1 MKKIIYIILIIIFL
15 TACFVS
21 KEINVKDEEKENKNM
36 NEITLKINDNDY
48 KLILEDN
55 ETVSD
60 LINRLPLN
68 LSMNELNGN
77 EYYSY
82 LDFTL
87 KDNPENINNIEVGDV
102 MLYGDNCIVIFYK
115 SFTTTYKY
123 TKIGHIDSIDN
134 LEQDLKNGELNLV
147 L

>member
-1 MKKIIYIILIIIFL
+1 MRKIFYTILITIFL
-15 TACFVS
+15 TACSVS
-21 KEINVKDEEKENKNM
+21 NEINIKDKAKENKNM

-60 LINRLPLN
+60 LINHIPLN

-82 LDFTL
+82 LDFIL
-87 KDNPENINNIEVGDV
+87 KDNPENINNIKAGDV
-102 MLYGDNCIVIFYK
+102 MLYGNNCIVIFYK

-123 TKIGHIDSIDN
+123 TRIGHIDSIDN
-134 LEQDLKNGELNLV
+134 LEQDLNSEKIIFSK
-147 L
+147 

>member
-87 KDNPENINNIEVGDV
+87 KDNPENINNIEAGDV

>member
-1 MKKIIYIILIIIFL
+1 MKKIIYIILITIFL

-87 KDNPENINNIEVGDV
+87 KDNPENINNIEAGDV

>member
-1 MKKIIYIILIIIFL
+1 MRKIFYTILITIFL
-15 TACFVS
+15 TACSVS
-21 KEINVKDEEKENKNM
+21 NEINIKDEAKENKYM
-36 NEITLKINDNDY
+36 NEIKLKINDNDY

-60 LINRLPLN
+60 FINYMPLN
-68 LSMNELNGN
+68 FSMNELNGN

-87 KDNPENINNIEVGDV
+87 KDNPENINNIKAGDV
-102 MLYGDNCIVIFYK
+102 MLYGNNCIVIFYK

-123 TKIGHIDSIDN
+123 TRIGHIDSIDN
-134 LEQDLKNGELNLV
+134 LEQDLNSGKIIFSK
-147 L
+147 

>member
-1 MKKIIYIILIIIFL
+1 MRKIFYTILITIFL
-15 TACFVS
+15 TACSVS
-21 KEINVKDEEKENKNM
+21 NEINIKDEARENKNM

-48 KLILEDN
+48 NIILEDN

-60 LINRLPLN
+60 FINYMPLN

-82 LDFTL
+82 LDFAL
-87 KDNPENINNIEVGDV
+87 KNNPENINNIKAGDV
-102 MLYGDNCIVIFYK
+102 MLYGNNCIVIFYK

-123 TKIGHIDSIDN
+123 TRIGHIDSIDN
-134 LEQDLKNGELNLV
+134 LEQDLNSGKIIFSK
-147 L
+147 